1 MQKNAFRDIIHIMIS
16 RYFQNLLNDKAA
28 SAIRKMF
35 EEGKILKQKY
45 GEDNVYD
52 FSLGNPD
59 LNPPQ
64 KVLDAI
70 KEVALDERKGVHGYM
85 SNAGF
90 DEAREAMAKKES
102 AQQKVSVDSSCVVMT
117 VGAASAISAV
127 VKTLIMP
134 GEEVVVPSPFFAEYT
149 HYVHGHGGSLVSVE
163 TKSDFSLDIEAV
175 KSALSPKTV
184 AVIINS
190 PNNPTGRVYTKEE
203 IASLC
208 NALKE
213 FGEKNGGRC
222 PYLICDEPYRDIVY
236 DGVEVPP
243 VFPEYPYS
251 VIVTS
256 FAKNLSVPG
265 ERVGYICV
273 NPLNPEKSDFIAAA
287 TMAFRISGCVNAPA
301 FFQRVIAKS
310 WDAQVDFSSYR
321 KRRDLLTEILDDAGF
336 EYCKPQGAFYVFCKV
351 PEAWNGDD
359 SGFVDELARHHILCA
374 PGGGFGKK
382 GWFRIAYCVPEK
394 TIIGSREAFCK
405 AARSR
410 Q

>member
-1 MQKNAFRDIIHIMIS
+1 MIS

-149 HYVHGHGGSLVSVE
+149 HYVHGHGGALVPVE

-213 FGEKNGGRC
+213 FGEKDGGRC

-310 WDAQVDFSSYR
+310 WDAQVDFSSYL
-321 KRRDLLTEILDDAGF
+321 KRRDLLTEILDSAGF

>member
-1 MQKNAFRDIIHIMIS
+1 MQKNTFRDIIHIMIS

-149 HYVHGHGGSLVSVE
+149 HYVHGHGGALVPVE

-175 KSALSPKTV
+175 KSALSTKTV

-273 NPLNPEKSDFIAAA
+273 NPLNPEKADFIAAA

>member
-1 MQKNAFRDIIHIMIS
+1 MRDIILIMIS
-16 RYFQNLLNDKAA
+16 RYFQNLLNDKTA

-45 GEDNVYD
+45 GEENVYD

-59 LNPPQ
+59 LDPPQ

-70 KEVALDERKGVHGYM
+70 KEVALEERKGVHGYM
-85 SNAGF
+85 SNAGY

-102 AQQKVSVDSSCVVMT
+102 AQQNVSVDSSCVVMT
-117 VGAASAISAV
+117 VGAASAISAAI
-127 VKTLIMP
+127 KALTMP
-134 GEEVVVPSPFFAEYT
+134 GEEVIVPSPFFAEYT
-149 HYVHGHGGSLVSVE
+149 HYVHNHGGTLVPVS
-163 TKSDFSLDIEAV
+163 TKGDFSLDIDAI
-175 KSALSPKTV
+175 KSRLSPKTV

-190 PNNPTGRVYTKEE
+190 PNNPTGKIYTKDE

-208 NALKE
+208 KALKD
-213 FGEKNGGRC
+213 FGEKNGSRY

-236 DGVEVPP
+236 DGLEVPP

-256 FAKNLSVPG
+256 FAKNLSIPG
-265 ERVGYICV
+265 ERVGYICA

-310 WDAQVDFSSYR
+310 WDAQADFSSYR
-321 KRRDLLTEILDDAGF
+321 RRRDLLMDVLDNAGL
-336 EYCKPQGAFYVFCKV
+336 EYCKPQGAFYIFCKV
-351 PEAWNGDD
+351 PPQWNDDD
-359 SGFVDELARHHILCA
+359 SAFVDALAEQHILCA
-374 PGGGFGKK
+374 PGAGFGKK
-382 GWFRIAYCVPEK
+382 GWFRIAYCVGEK
-394 TIIGSREAFCK
+394 TIINSREAFCK
-405 AARSR
+405 AARSKL
-410 Q
+410 

>member
-1 MQKNAFRDIIHIMIS
+1 MIS

-149 HYVHGHGGSLVSVE
+149 HYVHGHGGALVPVE
-163 TKSDFSLDIEAV
+163 TKSDFSLDIETV

-208 NALKE
+208 NALRE

-310 WDAQVDFSSYR
+310 WDAQVDFSSYL
-321 KRRDLLTEILDDAGF
+321 KRRDLLTEILDDVGF

>member
-90 DEAREAMAKKES
+90 DETREAMAKKES

-149 HYVHGHGGSLVSVE
+149 HYVHGHGGALVPVE

-208 NALKE
+208 NALRE

-321 KRRDLLTEILDDAGF
+321 KRRDLLTEILDSAGF

>member
-90 DEAREAMAKKES
+90 GEAREAMAKKES

-149 HYVHGHGGSLVSVE
+149 HYVHGHGGALVPVE

-208 NALKE
+208 NALRE

>member
-1 MQKNAFRDIIHIMIS
+1 MQKNTFRDIIHIMIS

-149 HYVHGHGGSLVSVE
+149 HYVHGHGGALVPVE

-208 NALKE
+208 NALRE

-321 KRRDLLTEILDDAGF
+321 KRRDLLTEILDSAGF

>member
-149 HYVHGHGGSLVSVE
+149 HYVHGHGGALVPVE

-203 IASLC
+203 IALLC

-213 FGEKNGGRC
+213 FGENNGGRC

-359 SGFVDELARHHILCA
+359 SGFVDELAGHHILCA